1 MNKYKNV
8 LLKKN
13 EKYKNEEN
21 SIDIIDEDTIV
32 IEKASIF
39 SILIK
44 VAMKIFTLGI
54 EFIILN
60 LAFIG
65 LISLVY
71 PEIRV
76 NLFVILREIY
86 KEFLILV
93 K

>member
-13 EKYKNEEN
+13 EKYKNKEN

-32 IEKASIF
+32 IEKAGIF

>member
-32 IEKASIF
+32 IEKAGIF

>member
-13 EKYKNEEN
+13 EKYKKEEN
-21 SIDIIDEDTIV
+21 SIEIIDEDTIV
-32 IEKASIF
+32 IEKAGIF

>member
-1 MNKYKNV
+1 MKNV
-8 LLKKN
+8 KK
-13 EKYKNEEN
+13 KK
-21 SIDIIDEDTIV
+21 IV
-32 IEKASIF
+32 IEKAGIF

-44 VAMKIFTLGI
+44 VSMKIFTLGI
-54 EFIILN
+54 EFIVLN

-76 NLFVILREIY
+76 SLFVILREIY

>member
-13 EKYKNEEN
+13 EKCKKEEN
-21 SIDIIDEDTIV
+21 SIEIIDEDTIV
-32 IEKASIF
+32 IEKAGIF
-39 SILIK
+39 SVLIE
-44 VAMKIFTLGI
+44 VSMKIFTLGI
-54 EFIILN
+54 EFIVLN

-76 NLFVILREIY
+76 SLFVILREIY

>member
-13 EKYKNEEN
+13 EKYKKEEN
-21 SIDIIDEDTIV
+21 SIEKIDEDTIV
-32 IEKASIF
+32 IEKAGIF

-44 VAMKIFTLGI
+44 VAMKIFTLSI

>member
-32 IEKASIF
+32 IEKAGIF

-44 VAMKIFTLGI
+44 VAMKIFTLSI

>member
-21 SIDIIDEDTIV
+21 SIDIIDENTIV
-32 IEKASIF
+32 IEKAGIF

>member
-21 SIDIIDEDTIV
+21 SIEIIDEDTIV
-32 IEKASIF
+32 IEKAGIF

-54 EFIILN
+54 EFIVLN

-86 KEFLILV
+86 REFLILV

>member
-32 IEKASIF
+32 IEKAGIF

-54 EFIILN
+54 EFIVLN

>member
-32 IEKASIF
+32 RERAGIF

>member
-1 MNKYKNV
+1 
-8 LLKKN
+8 
-13 EKYKNEEN
+13 
-21 SIDIIDEDTIV
+21 
-32 IEKASIF
+32 
-39 SILIK
+39 
-44 VAMKIFTLGI
+44 MKIFTLGI
-54 EFIILN
+54 EFIVLS

-76 NLFVILREIY
+76 SLFVILREIY

>member
-13 EKYKNEEN
+13 EKYKKEEN
-21 SIDIIDEDTIV
+21 SIEIIDEDTIV
-32 IEKASIF
+32 IEKVGIF

-44 VAMKIFTLGI
+44 VSMKIFTLGI
-54 EFIILN
+54 EFIVLS

-71 PEIRV
+71 PEIMV
-76 NLFVILREIY
+76 SFFVILREIY
-86 KEFLILV
+86 KEFFILV

>member
-32 IEKASIF
+32 IEKAGIF

-44 VAMKIFTLGI
+44 VVMKIFTLGI

>member
-13 EKYKNEEN
+13 EKYKKEEN

-32 IEKASIF
+32 IEKAGIF

>member
-21 SIDIIDEDTIV
+21 SIEIIDEDTIV
-32 IEKASIF
+32 IEKAGIF

>member
-13 EKYKNEEN
+13 EKCKKEEN
-21 SIDIIDEDTIV
+21 SIEIIDEDTIV
-32 IEKASIF
+32 IEKAGIF

-44 VAMKIFTLGI
+44 VSMKIFTLGI
-54 EFIILN
+54 EFIVLN
-60 LAFIG
+60 LVFIG

-76 NLFVILREIY
+76 SLFVILREIY